1 MNKTVTISAIT
12 VALSLAWATG
22 RADTTVYAQPLGAGT
37 YADTSAVQNVAGDPG
52 FAGANDSDSEAW
64 AYFTATSTGNVN
76 KITWYGSNADGAFAV
91 DLFGASCFSCG
102 LSLVGTDGNF
112 ANNLLTTGPF
122 TGASVTKTALAG
134 GLFSYSITLPT
145 AVTLQAG
152 SSYGFSVVNNYTS
165 APFLWAGSA
174 GGSGTHINYVW
185 GRHIVEPAP
194 GNLAFTL
201 TSTGGGV
208 PEPAAWSL
216 LILGFAAVGGALRGR
231 RATPSPRSGP
241 SPATT

>member
-1 MNKTVTISAIT
+1 MNKTITISAIT
-12 VALSLAWATG
+12 VALSLTWATG
-22 RADTTVYAQPLGAGT
+22 RADTTVYAQLPTGGVI
-37 YADTSAVQNVAGDPG
+37 DTSAVQNVAGDPG
-52 FAGANDSDSEAW
+52 FTGANDSDSEAW
-64 AYFTATSTGNVN
+64 TYFTATSTGAVN

-91 DLFGASCFSCG
+91 DLFGVTCFSCA
-102 LSLVGTDGNF
+102 LSLVSTDGSF
-112 ANNLLTTGPF
+112 VNNLLTTGPF
-122 TGASVTKTALAG
+122 TGPSVTKNALAG

-165 APFLWAGSA
+165 SPFLWAGSA
-174 GGSGTHINYVW
+174 SGSGTHINYVW

-194 GNLAFTL
+194 GNLAFAL
-201 TSTGGGV
+201 TSTGGDV

-231 RATPSPRSGP
+231 RSRPRP
-241 SPATT
+241 QAA